1 MHFKSKPMYV
11 KLKERMITEGW
22 ITLLSLIWISIK
34 IYYSPQEYNKPNR
47 KFKLIT
53 NAVCYIKVILFFDY
67 STKLSNFLYHWKK
80 KESFDNEEEKQ
91 NGSGS
96 LWSSCKYELQI
107 FFVMTSFNIT
117 QETTTK
123 ILSSIYLFLF
133 AVFSASWK
141 LLIFNWIFNIQWSI
155 YYQLNEM
162 YMYNHSD

>member
-1 MHFKSKPMYV
+1 MYV

-34 IYYSPQEYNKPNR
+34 IYYSPQECNKPNR

-67 STKLSNFLYHWKK
+67 STKWKK
-80 KESFDNEEEKQ
+80 RNPLIMKKKSRMEVEVFEAHANM
-91 NGSGS
+91 N
-96 LWSSCKYELQI
+96 CK
-107 FFVMTSFNIT
+107 FFFIMTSFTIT

-123 ILSSIYLFLF
+123 ILSSIYLFLS
-133 AVFSASWK
+133 AVFLASWK